1 MTKAISGFL
10 RSLLLLVTILTCA
23 LYLATCLLPYINT
36 ARFWYISMLGLV
48 FPLILGYLL
57 LLLVLWILIRSRVWI
72 LCLVVLLLGFQQ
84 IRAAISFHFPKE
96 FQTGKADG
104 DLRVMQW
111 NVHNWNEI
119 WSDDEIK
126 FSGDTKIDM
135 MNLISKYDADI
146 LCFEEFFESIDSTKG
161 PLSSKELIKR
171 GYPYH
176 YFQHGDLYSSYYYAG
191 IAIFSKYPIIRS
203 GYQVV
208 NKKDPTVPIAF
219 ADINVNGRTIKVF
232 AVHLQSVKF
241 KDKDYSELRRLKTA
255 DDPSISAGKTI
266 VSKLK
271 NGFKNRYIQSIALNK
286 LVLQSPYPVIVCGD
300 FNDVPNSGVYFN
312 VRKNLQDAFLEHGS
326 FIGRTF
332 RFISPTLRID
342 YILPSDSFDV
352 KQFQV
357 IRVPYSDHYPLV
369 SDIGFK

>member
-1 MTKAISGFL
+1 MTKAISGFFRGLL
-10 RSLLLLVTILTCA
+10 RLVTIFTCV
-23 LYLATCLLPYINT
+23 LYLATCLLPYIDT
-36 ARFWYISMLGLV
+36 AKFWYISMLGLV
-48 FPLILGYLL
+48 FPLILGFLL
-57 LLLVLWILIRSRVWI
+57 LLLVLWILLRSRMWL
-72 LCLVVLLLGFQQ
+72 LCIVVLFLGFQQ
-84 IRAAISFHFPKE
+84 IRAAISFHFFQE
-96 FQTGKADG
+96 FRIKKTEG

-126 FSGDTKIDM
+126 FSGDTQDDM
-135 MNLISKYDADI
+135 MNLINEYDADI
-146 LCFEEFFESIDSTKG
+146 LCIEEFFESIDSTKG
-161 PLSSKELIKR
+161 PLSSRKLIQR

-176 YFQHGDLYSSYYYAG
+176 YFLHGDLYSNYYHAG
-191 IAIFSKYPIIRS
+191 IAIFSKYPILRN
-203 GYQVV
+203 GYLVV
-208 NKKDPTVPIAF
+208 NKKDPSVPIAF
-219 ADINVNGRTIKVF
+219 ADINVNGRMIRVF

-255 DDPSISAGKTI
+255 DDPSLSGGKTI

-271 NGFKNRYIQSIALNK
+271 YGFRNRYTQSVALNK
-286 LVLQSPYPVIVCGD
+286 QILQSPYPVIVCGD

-312 VRKNLQDAFLEHGS
+312 IRKNLQDAFLEHGS

-352 KQFQV
+352 KQFKV

-369 SDIGFK
+369 SDIKLK